1 MWCSVG
7 KKKRNKKRRAPGKEP
22 VKPEWNCFRAHRLY
36 VGFRLAADGLLLLS
50 VFLSLMKSDWVL
62 QATGLTVLAMTGMMM
77 AAMGLTCPRCG
88 KPLYRSIA
96 LTALHLPRCCRHCG
110 TVGKDGEMNVSGLPD
125 GSKGAGTLPCAEKR
139 TAKD

>member
-1 MWCSVG
+1 MG
-7 KKKRNKKRRAPGKEP
+7 KKKRKKKRRAPGKEP

-62 QATGLTVLAMTGMMM
+62 QAVGLTVLAMAGMLT
-77 AAMGLTCPRCG
+77 AEMGLTCPHCG

-96 LTALHLPRCCRHCG
+96 LTALRLPRYCRHCG
-110 TVGKDGEMNVSGLPD
+110 EEL
-125 GSKGAGTLPCAEKR
+125 LEK
-139 TAKD
+139 KEK

>member
-1 MWCSVG
+1 MG

-50 VFLSLMKSDWVL
+50 VFLSLMKSDRVL

-77 AAMGLTCPRCG
+77 VAMGLTCSRCG

-110 TVGKDGEMNVSGLPD
+110 EELLEK
-125 GSKGAGTLPCAEKR
+125 AEK
-139 TAKD
+139 

>member
-1 MWCSVG
+1 MG

-36 VGFRLAADGLLLLS
+36 VGFRLAADGLWRLRVYLR
-50 VFLSLMKSDWVL
+50 LMKLEWVL
-62 QATGLTVLAMTGMMM
+62 QASGLSVRAMTGMMM

-110 TVGKDGEMNVSGLPD
+110 EELLEK
-125 GSKGAGTLPCAEKR
+125 AEK
-139 TAKD
+139 